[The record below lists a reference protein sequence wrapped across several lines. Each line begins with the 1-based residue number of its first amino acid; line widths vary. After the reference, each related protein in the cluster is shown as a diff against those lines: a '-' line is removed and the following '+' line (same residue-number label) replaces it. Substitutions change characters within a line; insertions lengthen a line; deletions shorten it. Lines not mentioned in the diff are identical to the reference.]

1 MTFGYDAVIEDSSRE
16 ARARERL
23 ALSRGIDLLKQ
34 LQGGGLPP
42 NEETEALLYIRRL
55 WTFFVLDLSSSQNG
69 LPDKLRAELISIGLW
84 IIKEAD
90 RVREQKSTEV
100 TELVLINTVIRDSLT

>member
-1 MTFGYDAVIEDSSRE
+1 MTFGYDAVIEDSGHE

-34 LQGGGLPP
+34 MQSGRLLP

-55 WTFFVLDLSSSQNG
+55 WTFFVLDLATPQNG
-69 LPDKLRAELISIGLW
+69 LPDKLRAELISIGIW

-90 RVREQKSTEV
+90 RLREQKSTEV
-100 TELVLINTVIRDSLT
+100 TDLVLINTVIRDSLT